1 MNVASQKQVEA
12 GFGLQVVVC
21 LPLVYLPGKGLGY
34 FQMQIAEALT
44 QTDLNSKDVYYLTQ

>member
-21 LPLVYLPGKGLGY
+21 LPLVYLPEKGLGY